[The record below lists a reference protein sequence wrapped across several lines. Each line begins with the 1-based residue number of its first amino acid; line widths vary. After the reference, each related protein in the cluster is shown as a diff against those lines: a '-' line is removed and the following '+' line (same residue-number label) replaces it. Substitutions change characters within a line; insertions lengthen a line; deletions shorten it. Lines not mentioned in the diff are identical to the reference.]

1 MQYLKELSKI
11 AMVTPSLQPAPI
23 NGFHLKSSVISCPG
37 IQSFSNQS
45 LLPICAVLSPSIT
58 LGLSWAICHPGH
70 LSLALLTDFHYRNTA
85 VFMFQQQIKAMSSG
99 SPPQPL
105 LSMPYSWWLFSS
117 FCKLLAIC
125 FVAGVGRMKCP
136 VLVSVPG

>member
-45 LLPICAVLSPSIT
+45 YFQFVQSFLPQSH
-58 LGLSWAICHPGH
+58 LG
-70 LSLALLTDFHYRNTA
+70 
-85 VFMFQQQIKAMSSG
+85 
-99 SPPQPL
+99 
-105 LSMPYSWWLFSS
+105 
-117 FCKLLAIC
+117 
-125 FVAGVGRMKCP
+125 
-136 VLVSVPG
+136 